1 MIKEYAPETKNTVP
15 IKAGIMQSISWAS
28 MSDAPADIMI
38 AEKPRRMRI
47 IKRTPSNY
55 VRLEHCLD

>member
-1 MIKEYAPETKNTVP
+1 MIKEYAPDKKSIMP
-15 IKAGIMQSISWAS
+15 ITAGMMQSISWAS

-38 AEKPRRMRI
+38 AEKPRRIRI